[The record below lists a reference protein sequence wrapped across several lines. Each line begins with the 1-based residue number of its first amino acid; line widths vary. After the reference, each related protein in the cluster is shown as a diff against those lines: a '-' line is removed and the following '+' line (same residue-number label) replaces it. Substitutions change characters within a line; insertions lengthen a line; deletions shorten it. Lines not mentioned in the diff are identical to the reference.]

1 MEHARHLLCGY
12 SASANPSNG
21 HMHILQHAHAQM
33 PSSLW
38 TVIVGNLLPVFLES
52 ATPQGDSTA
61 QVA

>member
-1 MEHARHLLCGY
+1 
-12 SASANPSNG
+12 
-21 HMHILQHAHAQM
+21 MHILQHAHAQM